1 MNGRQF
7 SILAVAL
14 TSAACSDP
22 PVVTAVPSASVSAL
36 VPGTLAPAQ
45 VVAVAASGSAASTA
59 LTPPPK
65 IEVQEHEFTENERS
79 RDPFR
84 SFAAS
89 FVEDSKA
96 KVHSQRQVILSQYA
110 LDELKLIG
118 IVTRAEPAKAMLV
131 DPTGKGYVIQR
142 GNFVGRADVVQA
154 AGSSGATYEINWRV
168 DRIRSSD
175 VVLIREDPSNP
186 DVPSATR
193 VIPLRPDEAP
203 VTDIPEGVVLPA
215 PAAK

>member
-1 MNGRQF
+1 MNARL
-7 SILAVAL
+7 SLVLLVAAAAVG
-14 TSAACSDP
+14 CSDP
-22 PVVTAVPSASVSAL
+22 PVVTSALSASAAAAA
-36 VPGTLAPAQ
+36 APAAP
-45 VVAVAASGSAASTA
+45 VAVNGSGATGAAASASGA
-59 LTPPPK
+59 NLTPPPK
-65 IEVQEHEFTENERS
+65 VDVQETEFIENERS

-84 SFAAS
+84 SFSANFAQ
-89 FVEDSKA
+89 DTKA
-96 KVHSQRQVILSQYA
+96 KVHSQREVILSQYA

-154 AGSSGATYEINWRV
+154 AGTSGATYEINWRV

-175 VVLIREDPSNP
+175 VVLVREDPSNP

-193 VIPLRPDEAP
+193 VIPLRPDEPDADLGGEVP
-203 VTDIPEGVVLPA
+203 TVV
-215 PAAK
+215 KK

>member
-1 MNGRQF
+1 VKRGW
-7 SILAVAL
+7 SLVLAFAL
-14 TSAACSDP
+14 PSAACGNT
-22 PVVTAVPSASVSAL
+22 PVVSSSASSA
-36 VPGTLAPAQ
+36 TAAANAAPVA
-45 VVAVAASGSAASTA
+45 VVAVATASASGAS

-65 IEVQEHEFTENERS
+65 VEVQETEFTENERS

-84 SFAAS
+84 SFAAT

-96 KVHSQRQVILSQYA
+96 KVHSQREVILSDYA

-193 VIPLRPDEAP
+193 VIPLRPDEGP
-203 VTDIPEGVVLPA
+203 DTDIPEGVVNPT
-215 PAAK
+215 PGK

>member
-1 MNGRQF
+1 MSAR
-7 SILAVAL
+7 AAL
-14 TSAACSDP
+14 LLVLSALACSDP
-22 PVVTAVPSASVSAL
+22 PVVTAP
-36 VPGTLAPAQ
+36 P
-45 VVAVAASGSAASTA
+45 AASGAAPVVAATPVTAAAPALASSADPA

-65 IEVQEHEFTENERS
+65 VEVQETEFTENERS

-84 SFAAS
+84 SFAAT
-89 FVEDSKA
+89 FVEDTKA
-96 KVHSQRQVILSQYA
+96 KIHSQREVILGQYA

-168 DRIRSSD
+168 DRIRPSD

-193 VIPLRPDEAP
+193 VIPLRPDEAS
-203 VTDIPEGVVLPA
+203 DSEIPEGVVLP
-215 PAAK
+215 KK

>member
-1 MNGRQF
+1 MNARLPVLLVVG
-7 SILAVAL
+7 VA
-14 TSAACSDP
+14 AIACSGP
-22 PVVTAVPSASVSAL
+22 PVVTAASASASGAATSTV
-36 VPGTLAPAQ
+36 APA
-45 VVAVAASGSAASTA
+45 VVTPAPAGTPAASASGA
-59 LTPPPK
+59 SLTPPPK
-65 IEVQEHEFTENERS
+65 VDVQETEFTENERS

-84 SFAAS
+84 SFVATFAQ
-89 FVEDSKA
+89 DTRA
-96 KVHSQRQVILSQYA
+96 KVHSQREVILSQYA

-131 DPTGKGYVIQR
+131 DPTGKGFVIQR

-154 AGSSGATYEINWRV
+154 AGASGATYEINWRV

-193 VIPLRPDEAP
+193 VIPLRPEEPDADLGGEVPTP
-203 VTDIPEGVVLPA
+203 V
-215 PAAK
+215 KK

>member
-1 MNGRQF
+1 M
-7 SILAVAL
+7 LALAL
-14 TSAACSDP
+14 AGAACSDP
-22 PVVTAVPSASVSAL
+22 PVVTTAPSASAAMGEPSTA
-36 VPGTLAPAQ
+36 APA
-45 VVAVAASGSAASTA
+45 ATAALPATAPASSAPFA
-59 LTPPPK
+59 PPPK
-65 IEVQEHEFTENERS
+65 VEVQEHEFTENERS

-96 KVHSQRQVILSQYA
+96 KVHSQREVILSQYA

-154 AGSSGATYEINWRV
+154 TGASGATYEINWRV

-203 VTDIPEGVVLPA
+203 DTDIPEGVVLPA
-215 PAAK
+215 AAAR